1 MFQTHPIPQPQV
13 VHALANLRREWQ
25 SAAGESSLLTIRG
38 SVGLILADLVR
49 ELGMPAETQIEILG
63 ADLFQ
68 EVQEK
73 LDSPERM
80 YIGQAAVPAQLPV
93 PDCLSFIKPLNVGV
107 IQNEQASRYL
117 CMCFHR

>member
-1 MFQTHPIPQPQV
+1 MFQTPPIPQSQV
-13 VHALANLRREWQ
+13 VHVLATLRREWQ
-25 SAAGESSLLTIRG
+25 SAAGDTSLLIIPG

-73 LDSPERM
+73 LDSPKQM
-80 YIGQAAVPAQLPV
+80 
-93 PDCLSFIKPLNVGV
+93 
-107 IQNEQASRYL
+107 
-117 CMCFHR
+117 

>member
-25 SAAGESSLLTIRG
+25 SAAGETSLLTIRG

-80 YIGQAAVPAQLPV
+80 
-93 PDCLSFIKPLNVGV
+93 
-107 IQNEQASRYL
+107 
-117 CMCFHR
+117 